1 MGRSKQ
7 AQYTKQELNGAR
19 IGRAIAASARVVIL
33 NEINKYHIVTNK
45 SISERVKLSGAA
57 VSQHIQILRETG
69 FIESK
74 YIGDEDGL
82 HGYTFTKQGE
92 IDFYNLQYII

>member
-1 MGRSKQ
+1 MGRSKHI
-7 AQYTKQELNGAR
+7 QYTKEELNGAR

-33 NEINKYHIVTNK
+33 HEINKYHIVTNK
-45 SISERVKLSGAA
+45 YISQRVNLSGSA

-74 YIGDEDGL
+74 YLGEGDGF

-92 IDFYNLQYII
+92 IDFYNLQSIL

>member
-1 MGRSKQ
+1 MGRSKHL
-7 AQYTKQELNGAR
+7 QYTEQELNGAR

-33 NEINKYHIVTNK
+33 KEINKYHIVTNK
-45 SISERVKLSGAA
+45 YISQRVSLSGAA

-74 YIGDEDGL
+74 YLGDEEGFQ
-82 HGYTFTKQGE
+82 GYAFTKQGE
-92 IDFYNLQYII
+92 IDFDNLKGII

>member
-1 MGRSKQ
+1 MGRSKHL
-7 AQYTKQELNGAR
+7 QYTVQELNSAR

-33 NEINKYHIVTNK
+33 HEINKYHIVTNK
-45 SISERVKLSGAA
+45 SISERIKLSGTA

-74 YIGDEDGL
+74 YLGEDEGFR
-82 HGYTFTKQGE
+82 GYVFTKQGE
-92 IDFYNLQYII
+92 IDFNNLRGVI

>member
-1 MGRSKQ
+1 MGRSKHL
-7 AQYTKQELNGAR
+7 QYSKEELNGAR

-33 NEINKYHIVTNK
+33 QEINKYHIITNK
-45 SISERVKLSGAA
+45 YISERVSLSGPA

-74 YIGDEDGL
+74 YLGDGDGF

-92 IDFYNLQYII
+92 ADFNKLQGII